1 MSRLPILSSK
11 KVITALI
18 RAGFE
23 DAPRK
28 GKGSHIALVKRT
40 SGTTRLVIIPKKKSL
55 PKRYPTSNLGSS
67 WTDTR
72 GISGTFIVLFSDT
85 NLYNHK

>member
-40 SGTTRLVIIPKKKSL
+40 SGATRLVIVPKKKSL
-55 PKRYPTSNLGSS
+55 PRGTLRAILDQAGL
-67 WTDTR
+67 TR
-72 GISGTFIVLFSDT
+72 EEFLE
-85 NLYNHK
+85 LL